1 MRKFIA
7 GLVIAVAS
15 FALGYYFGQRPGG
28 TLEQTVGDLQS
39 SLKDMWRSGV
49 DTTMGI
55 ERDLRR
61 RQALLDTKS
70 RVIQA
75 KSELFDK
82 NFGEAAK
89 QLAEG
94 VDGLESAMKGAK
106 PNEQTQAARQL
117 IGTLQEVRLELTMG
131 KQVPIR
137 RLTEL
142 QQEIDRQLNK

>member
-1 MRKFIA
+1 MRKFL
-7 GLVIAVAS
+7 GAVVLAVGA
-15 FALGYYFGQRPGG
+15 FALGYYFGQRPVG
-28 TLEQTVGDLQS
+28 TLQQTIGDLQH
-39 SLKDMWRSGV
+39 SLKDMSRNVV

-70 RVIQA
+70 RVVQA

-94 VDGLESAMKGAK
+94 VDRSE
-106 PNEQTQAARQL
+106 ERR
-117 IGTLQEVRLELTMG
+117 VG
-131 KQVPIR
+131 KECR
-137 RLTEL
+137 SGWGRWHEK
-142 QQEIDRQLNK
+142 RKK

>member
-1 MRKFIA
+1 MWKFI
-7 GLVIAVAS
+7 GVLVMAVAS
-15 FALGYYFGQRPGG
+15 FALGYYFGQRPVG
-28 TLEQTVGDLQS
+28 TLEQTVGDLQNT
-39 SLKDMWRSGV
+39 LKDMSRNVV

-70 RVIQA
+70 RVVQA

-94 VDGLESAMKGAK
+94 VDALETAMKGAK
-106 PNEQTQAARQL
+106 PNEQTQAVRGL
-117 IGTLQEVRLELTMG
+117 IGTLQELRLELTMG

-137 RLTEL
+137 KLTEL
-142 QQEIDRQLNK
+142 QQDIDRQLNK